1 MFFWGFFGSSLFV
14 RDSPKLNIYQLSSGK
29 VNLWPSQPLVDL
41 HQGRAGKHGPSTNDA
56 TFKIWV
62 LREVC
67 EGECMEDELLGKGDV
82 VCGSPSSSSDLWS
95 RVRTVMQIVYARNH
109 VSWFI
114 HLSLSVHYC
123 SNALKKYNKTRSTW
137 ILYLKLRCPSRKY
150 PQKQPL
156 RTSLK
161 ADSAAMAWPSDGG
174 KTSHQ
179 RLKFPENCWGQ
190 VSGLNTL

>member
-1 MFFWGFFGSSLFV
+1 MVVKHEPSICLSPTYKRASMHQLRKAEKTPVGTLPFFPAVHLESCRRKHMFFWGFFGSSLFV

-82 VCGSPSSSSDLWS
+82 VCGSPSSSSDLC
-95 RVRTVMQIVYARNH
+95 QELG
-109 VSWFI
+109 
-114 HLSLSVHYC
+114 LSC
-123 SNALKKYNKTRSTW
+123 
-137 ILYLKLRCPSRKY
+137 KLCMPEIMF
-150 PQKQPL
+150 L
-156 RTSLK
+156 
-161 ADSAAMAWPSDGG
+161 DSY
-174 KTSHQ
+174 TC
-179 RLKFPENCWGQ
+179 L
-190 VSGLNTL
+190 